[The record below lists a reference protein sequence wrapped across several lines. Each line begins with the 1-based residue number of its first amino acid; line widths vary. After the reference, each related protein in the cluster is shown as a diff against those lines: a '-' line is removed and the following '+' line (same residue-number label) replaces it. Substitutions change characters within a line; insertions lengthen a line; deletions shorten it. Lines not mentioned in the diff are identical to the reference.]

1 MSDCPGCD
9 CRDAE
14 IVCLRA
20 EIARVVSGGGGW
32 MGPPRVWEVGLKV
45 LVKTTV

>member
-14 IVCLRA
+14 IACLRA
-20 EIARVVSGGGGW
+20 EIARLVSGGGDW
-32 MGPPRVWEVGLKV
+32 MGPRHRK
-45 LVKTTV
+45 